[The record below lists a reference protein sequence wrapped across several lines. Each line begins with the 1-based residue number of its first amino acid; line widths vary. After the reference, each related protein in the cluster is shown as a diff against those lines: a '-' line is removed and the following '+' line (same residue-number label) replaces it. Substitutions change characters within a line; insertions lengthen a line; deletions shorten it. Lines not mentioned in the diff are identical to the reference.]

1 MDLASFA
8 IFLRSMFFLEGI
20 LVGGGNWRNGCN
32 IAAIVPKLPMFELLK
47 FEHSYKLPKFKIP
60 KPLFERAVPKFASNS
75 KLPPYS
81 A

>member
-1 MDLASFA
+1 MWVGVTGVTGVISKLNLKSDFKLSNIERVA
-8 IFLRSMFFLEGI
+8 IT
-20 LVGGGNWRNGCN
+20 
-32 IAAIVPKLPMFELLK
+32 IVLKLPMFELLK